1 MDNEDG
7 AINDNFSPD
16 WEGELRRVDSDK
28 SWKDSQGDNDPG
40 EENPKINL
48 DKLFLISLGTI
59 MTLFTWVTHKLG
71 LLCNISKDGL

>member
-1 MDNEDG
+1 M
-7 AINDNFSPD
+7 A
-16 WEGELRRVDSDK
+16 DK
-28 SWKDSQGDNDPG
+28 DKQPIQEAKMEIHFG